1 MSERALTCH
10 EVIDLLSDYIEG
22 ALSTDDRR
30 RVDEHLA
37 ECDGCETYLDQMRE
51 SIRLI
56 GMVPED
62 QVPDEQKTALLSAF
76 RDWRA

>member
-37 ECDGCETYLDQMRE
+37 LCDGCDTYLDQMRE

-76 RDWRA
+76 RDWRR

>member
-1 MSERALTCH
+1 MSDRAMTCH
-10 EVIDLLSDYIEG
+10 EVIELLSDYIEG

-37 ECDGCETYLDQMRE
+37 RCDGCETYLDQMRE
-51 SIRLI
+51 SIRLV

-62 QVPDEQKTALLSAF
+62 EVPDHQKTALLSAF
-76 RDWRA
+76 RDWRR